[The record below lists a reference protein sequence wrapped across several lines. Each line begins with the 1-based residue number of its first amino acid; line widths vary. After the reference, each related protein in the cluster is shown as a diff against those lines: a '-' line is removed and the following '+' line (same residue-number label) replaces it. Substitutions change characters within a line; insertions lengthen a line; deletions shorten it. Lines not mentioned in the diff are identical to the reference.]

1 MCVVDMKRKKKR
13 YPNKKT
19 LKAIREAEKGIG
31 LTEYKDIKELFKKLG
46 I

>member
-1 MCVVDMKRKKKR
+1 MKRKKRK

-19 LKAIREAEKGIG
+19 LKAIKNAEKGKGI
-31 LTEYKDIKELFKKLG
+31 TEYKDIKELFKKLG